1 MHIDR
6 RKLLG
11 LTIATL
17 WNPCQKLS
25 AMPILNRFQRAVQVL
40 EDAVKSR
47 QVDSATMYVRDGDA
61 QYEWAFG
68 NCVKESSFLLGSIS
82 KPMAMAAFMTL
93 HAKGLFQL
101 YDPVSKYIPEFRY
114 DIRES
119 VLIRHLLTHT
129 SGLPDQVSENATL
142 RKSHAGL
149 SDFAKAIFKTPL
161 QFQPGTRYEY
171 SSMGILLASEIG
183 QKLSGIEFKAF
194 VKQSVF
200 EPLGMKHSAFGRE
213 ALRRDFIV
221 PSQVEFGAPEAGGGS
236 PDAADWNWNSD
247 YWRDLGAPWG
257 GAHASASDVG
267 RFLAAFLKPTGV
279 PFTADIAKSMIRN
292 HNAAGL
298 ESRGLGFDVGMEL
311 SCPGCSGATFGH
323 TGSTGTIAWADPT
336 KNRVCVVLT
345 SLPAGASKEH
355 PRQLATNLVAKE
367 E

>member
-25 AMPILNRFQRAVQVL
+25 AMPILNRFQRAAQVL

-47 QVDSATMYVRDGDA
+47 QVESATMYVRDGDA

-101 YDPVSKYIPEFRY
+101 DDPVSKYIPEFRY
-114 DIRES
+114 DNRES

-183 QKLSGIEFKAF
+183 QRLSGIEFKAF

-279 PFTADIAKSMIRN
+279 PFTPDIAKSMIRN

-323 TGSTGTIAWADPT
+323 TGSTGTIAWADPA

>member
-1 MHIDR
+1 MYIDR

-47 QVDSATMYVRDGDA
+47 QVESATMYVRDGDA

-93 HAKGLFQL
+93 HDKGLFQL
-101 YDPVSKYIPEFRY
+101 NDPVSKYIPEFRY
-114 DIRES
+114 NNRES

-171 SSMGILLASEIG
+171 SSMGILLASVIG
-183 QKLSGIEFKAF
+183 QRLSGIEFKAF

-213 ALRRDFIV
+213 TLRGDFIV

-257 GAHASASDVG
+257 GAHASAADVG
-267 RFLAAFLKPTGV
+267 KFLESFLYPIGVLLPT
-279 PFTADIAKSMIRN
+279 DIAKLMIRN

-323 TGSTGTIAWADPT
+323 TGSTGTIAWADPA

-345 SLPAGASKEH
+345 SLPQVHRKNIPG
-355 PRQLATNLVAKE
+355 N
-367 E
+367 

>member
-25 AMPILNRFQRAVQVL
+25 AMPILNRFQRAAQVL

-101 YDPVSKYIPEFRY
+101 DDPVSKYIPEFRY
-114 DIRES
+114 DNRES

-149 SDFAKAIFKTPL
+149 SDFAKAIFETPL

-183 QKLSGIEFKAF
+183 QRLSGIEFKAF

-279 PFTADIAKSMIRN
+279 PFTPDIAKSMIRN

-323 TGSTGTIAWADPT
+323 TGSTGRSLWLVE
-336 KNRVCVVLT
+336 NRRWLDRVV
-345 SLPAGASKEH
+345 PVEKG
-355 PRQLATNLVAKE
+355 PNLDC
-367 E
+367 

>member
-25 AMPILNRFQRAVQVL
+25 AMPILNRFQRAAQVL

-101 YDPVSKYIPEFRY
+101 DDPVSKYIPEFRY
-114 DIRES
+114 DNRES

-183 QKLSGIEFKAF
+183 QRLSGIEFKAF

-279 PFTADIAKSMIRN
+279 PFTTDIAKSMIRN

-323 TGSTGTIAWADPT
+323 TGSTGTIAWANPA